1 VISPLLAN
9 VYLHELDKYMEKYT
23 GLSLKEKTARRKAGQ
38 ANYVY
43 VRYADDC
50 APRRQ
55 EGTITGIVLDCHAA

>member
-1 VISPLLAN
+1 VI
-9 VYLHELDKYMEKYT
+9 V
-23 GLSLKEKTARRKAGQ
+23 
-38 ANYVY
+38 